1 LIDHGF
7 VGILRPWRV
16 LFSAQLKEETDP
28 MRVWTIPALL
38 LSAIVFA
45 APMSHAAC
53 PTDAEVDAYLED
65 FTQRRL
71 SRAFSN
77 DISVADAECAKQ
89 KLAKKLTHVLG
100 SPIGYKAAFTS
111 AAVQQR
117 FGVDGPRWGYMFDR
131 NIIDIIAVLPHDFGA
146 RPLYEADLIVE
157 VKDAGLAEARTPL
170 EALAHLESIVPFIE
184 LPDLMLDG
192 QFSGNRFTAVNVGFR
207 GGVTGQEIP
216 VRVTQAFAD
225 SLANMT
231 VVLIDEADGNKEL
244 GRSQGNAIMGNP
256 LNAAIWLAKSLKQAG
271 ISLKKGDLLSLGSLI
286 TPAPTQPGMRVR
298 LQYIGL
304 PGDPTVSVVFN

>member
-1 LIDHGF
+1 
-7 VGILRPWRV
+7 
-16 LFSAQLKEETDP
+16 
-28 MRVWTIPALL
+28 MRGWIIPALL
-38 LSAIVFA
+38 ISAIAFA
-45 APMSHAAC
+45 APVVRAAC
-53 PTDAEVDAYLED
+53 PSDAAIDAYLED

-71 SRAFSN
+71 SRAFTN

-100 SPIGYKAAFTS
+100 SPVGYKAAFTS

-117 FGVDGPRWGYMFDR
+117 FGVDGPRWGYMYDR

-157 VKDAGLAEARTPL
+157 VKDAGLSEASTPL
-170 EALAHLESIVPFIE
+170 QALAHLESVVPFIE
-184 LPDLMLDG
+184 LPDLMLEG

-207 GGVTGQEIP
+207 GGVVGQEIP
-216 VRVTQAFAD
+216 VQVTQAFAD

-244 GRSQGNAIMGNP
+244 GRSRGNAIMGNP

-286 TPAPTQPGMRVR
+286 TPAPTQAGMRVR

-304 PGDPTVSVVFN
+304 PGDPTVSVVFY

>member
-1 LIDHGF
+1 
-7 VGILRPWRV
+7 
-16 LFSAQLKEETDP
+16 

-38 LSAIVFA
+38 ISAIVFA
-45 APMSHAAC
+45 APMARAAC
-53 PTDAEVDAYLED
+53 PTDAEIDAYLED

-89 KLAKKLTHVLG
+89 KLAKKLTNVLG

-216 VRVTQAFAD
+216 VQVTRAFAD

-286 TPAPTQPGMRVR
+286 TPAPTQAGMRVR

-304 PGDPTVSVVFN
+304 PGDPMVSVVFN

>member
-1 LIDHGF
+1 LIGHGF
-7 VGILRPWRV
+7 VGILRLWRV
-16 LFSAQLKEETDP
+16 LFSAQLKEETDH

-38 LSAIVFA
+38 ISAIVFA
-45 APMSHAAC
+45 APMARAAC
-53 PTDAEVDAYLED
+53 PTDAEIDAYLED

-77 DISVADAECAKQ
+77 DISVEDAECAKQ

-131 NIIDIIAVLPHDFGA
+131 NIIDIIALLPHDFGA

-184 LPDLMLDG
+184 FRDLMLDG

-216 VRVTQAFAD
+216 VQVTQAFAD
-225 SLANMT
+225 SLASMT
-231 VVLIDEADGNKEL
+231 VLLIDEADGNKEL

-286 TPAPTQPGMRVR
+286 TPAPTQAGMRVR

>member
-1 LIDHGF
+1 MA
-7 VGILRPWRV
+7 R
-16 LFSAQLKEETDP
+16 
-28 MRVWTIPALL
+28 
-38 LSAIVFA
+38 
-45 APMSHAAC
+45 AAC
-53 PTDAEVDAYLED
+53 PTDAEIDAYLED

-216 VRVTQAFAD
+216 VQVTQAFAD
-225 SLANMT
+225 SLSNMT

-286 TPAPTQPGMRVR
+286 TPAPTQAGMRVR

>member
-1 LIDHGF
+1 
-7 VGILRPWRV
+7 
-16 LFSAQLKEETDP
+16 

-38 LSAIVFA
+38 ISAIVFA
-45 APMSHAAC
+45 APMARAAC
-53 PTDAEVDAYLED
+53 PTDAEIDAYLED

-157 VKDAGLAEARTPL
+157 VKDAGLGEARTPL
-170 EALAHLESIVPFIE
+170 EALAHLESIVPLIE

-192 QFSGNRFTAVNVGFR
+192 QFSSNRFTAVNVGFI

-216 VRVTQAFAD
+216 VQVTQAFAD

-286 TPAPTQPGMRVR
+286 TPAPTQAGMRVR

>member
-1 LIDHGF
+1 M
-7 VGILRPWRV
+7 
-16 LFSAQLKEETDP
+16 LFSPRLKEETDP
-28 MRVWTIPALL
+28 MRGWTIPALC

-45 APMSHAAC
+45 APITHAAC
-53 PTDAEVDAYLED
+53 PSDAEVDAYLQD
-65 FTQRRL
+65 FTQRRV
-71 SRAFSN
+71 SKAYTN

-89 KLAKKLTHVLG
+89 KLAKKLTTVLG

-117 FGVDGPRWGYMFDR
+117 FGVDGPRWGYMYDR
-131 NIIDIIAVLPHDFGA
+131 NIVDIIAVLPHDFGA
-146 RPLYEADLIVE
+146 RPLFEADLIVE
-157 VKDAGLAEARTPL
+157 VKDAGLADATTPL
-170 EALAHLESIVPFIE
+170 EALAHLEAIVPFIE
-184 LPDLMLDG
+184 LPDLMLEG

-207 GGVTGQEIP
+207 GGVIGQEVP
-216 VRVTQAFAD
+216 VQVTQAFAD

-244 GRSQGNAIMGNP
+244 GRSKGNAIMGNP

-271 ISLKKGDLLSLGSLI
+271 IKVKKGDLLSLGSLI
-286 TPAPTQPGMRVR
+286 TPAPTQAGMRVR

-304 PGDPTVSVVFN
+304 PGDPTVSVAFN

>member
-1 LIDHGF
+1 
-7 VGILRPWRV
+7 
-16 LFSAQLKEETDP
+16 
-28 MRVWTIPALL
+28 
-38 LSAIVFA
+38 
-45 APMSHAAC
+45 
-53 PTDAEVDAYLED
+53 
-65 FTQRRL
+65 
-71 SRAFSN
+71 
-77 DISVADAECAKQ
+77 
-89 KLAKKLTHVLG
+89 VLG

-216 VRVTQAFAD
+216 VQVTQAFAD

-286 TPAPTQPGMRVR
+286 TPAPTQAGMRVR